1 MNAITANELK
11 IRGVSAVVDRLENEE
26 EVIISVRGKD
36 RYVVMTL
43 EKYARLRE
51 FELERLELN
60 PYHPSLRLHSLQ
72 GRMSGLSSVSINIS
86 YRIVIEFIIEGDEI
100 LLVNVG
106 KHDQVY

>member
-11 IRGVSAVVDRLENEE
+11 VRGVSAVKDRLEHEE

-51 FELERLELN
+51 FELDMAVMEARADYEA
-60 PYHPSLRLHSLQ
+60 
-72 GRMSGLSSVSINIS
+72 GSVITESVEDHMK
-86 YRIVIEFIIEGDEI
+86 RVTDA
-100 LLVNVG
+100 L
-106 KHDQVY
+106 